1 MLDGVQGFYSG
12 LSLLQGPLS
21 PISLRCY
28 QKELVL
34 DRQQLGTSHVLA
46 AQEVL
51 KSPRGQEVS
60 TMASILLDLRKP
72 GEAAKKDEK
81 DA

>member
-1 MLDGVQGFYSG
+1 MGDVEVSHKCL
-12 LSLLQGPLS
+12 PL
-21 PISLRCY
+21 
-28 QKELVL
+28 L

-60 TMASILLDLRKP
+60 TVANILLDLRKP
-72 GEAAKKDEK
+72 GEAAKKD
-81 DA
+81 A